1 MHSVS
6 VVATGL
12 FRGLFHLGWVL
23 ASPSVRHHPSSSLG
37 IVCAWRCSRGSFSF
51 IVLLL
56 SLGLAAI
63 SRLSLLMWAICIF
76 FLEKILILLLLCVG
90 AVGVG
95 WALARPCSACV
106 EVRGQLCGVSSL
118 LPSLWIPVAW
128 IQVFRL
134 LQHAPS
140 DTSQLSAP
148 FSFSILFC
156 PFCRDLSILLI
167 SLIFFLLLLCF
178 IATEVG
184 CLGSPLLTLS
194 FFIRFHKV
202 EAQSR
207 TWDLP
212 NGR

>member
-6 VVATGL
+6 VVVTGL

-23 ASPSVRHHPSSSLG
+23 AGPSVRHHPSSSLG

-63 SRLSLLMWAICIF
+63 SRLSFLMWAICIL

-95 WALARPCSACV
+95 RALARPCSACV

-134 LQHAPS
+134 VQHAPS
-140 DTSQLSAP
+140 
-148 FSFSILFC
+148 
-156 PFCRDLSILLI
+156 
-167 SLIFFLLLLCF
+167 
-178 IATEVG
+178 ATEPA
-184 CLGSPLLTLS
+184 LGPVLLFYFILS
-194 FFIRFHKV
+194 FLPRSIYFI
-202 EAQSR
+202 
-207 TWDLP
+207 DLIDFFP
-212 NGR
+212 LAFMLYCHWCRLPGVPSAYFVILYPVS